1 MPLYFLVIKKKELI
15 DKDLSLLVLKKCNNN
30 YSIGKSRTSDVKLF
44 VYNRSNVKPVVL
56 NDDSAIIRNPVQL
69 IIARHDMAA
78 IKKNPG
84 LLDNTVSL
92 SNTIA
97 ENEFIMILTRV

>member
-1 MPLYFLVIKKKELI
+1 M
-15 DKDLSLLVLKKCNNN
+15 LVLKKCNNN

-44 VYNRSNVKPVVL
+44 VYNGSTVKPVVC
-56 NDDSAIIRNPVQL
+56 NDDSSMIRNPARL

-78 IKKNPG
+78 IKKNPE

-92 SNTIA
+92 SNTIG